1 MKNSAPMSP
10 LRKAYFIR
18 LFARIAIFITAIIF
32 YIVKPDV
39 YGILTGAHFFD
50 GLSILHLLWLTWI
63 VDMIEQLI
71 PVRKVPLGSQK
82 LC

>member
-18 LFARIAIFITAIIF
+18 LFARIVIFITAIIF

-39 YGILTGAHFFD
+39 CTASSRARTFLTG
-50 GLSILHLLWLTWI
+50 
-63 VDMIEQLI
+63 
-71 PVRKVPLGSQK
+71 
-82 LC
+82 